1 MCATDLPSHPHYSL
15 PPPPPPPTD
24 TIEYVQV
31 YMKQTVRYKR
41 TTTANVTILRVSNET
56 YMGSLNLMVW
66 FNGST
71 LPVEGTV
78 NIDDSNKQLM
88 LKLEISGEL
97 ILTFVAANDLSSQF
111 QDIQVNVASES
122 PSMVSYPNDVKNSI
136 PIDSAGIVSIFIIP
150 PHV

>member
-1 MCATDLPSHPHYSL
+1 
-15 PPPPPPPTD
+15 
-24 TIEYVQV
+24 
-31 YMKQTVRYKR
+31 MKQTVCYKR
-41 TTTANVTILRVSNET
+41 TTTANVTILGFSNET

-88 LKLEISGEL
+88 LKLESSGEL

-111 QDIQVNVASES
+111 RDIQVNVASES
-122 PSMVSYPNDVKNSI
+122 PSMRSLMTLRILYPLTQQELLAYLLYPPMFKGRSLYLRLPIPLQESVSMAV
-136 PIDSAGIVSIFIIP
+136 
-150 PHV
+150 

>member
-1 MCATDLPSHPHYSL
+1 
-15 PPPPPPPTD
+15 
-24 TIEYVQV
+24 
-31 YMKQTVRYKR
+31 MKQTVCYKR

-71 LPVEGTV
+71 LPIEGTV

-88 LKLEISGEL
+88 LKLESSGEL

-111 QDIQVNVASES
+111 QDIQVNVASELLS
-122 PSMVSYPNDVKNSI
+122 STSTRERTTSTCSEYFPVGRHCKTGFDRKSLHQPV
-136 PIDSAGIVSIFIIP
+136 
-150 PHV
+150 